1 MAYIYLITNTVNGKV
16 YIGKTETSIEQRFK
30 EHICDS
36 QKERCKNR
44 PLYRAMN
51 KYGVDK
57 FTIALIEETKNPEQR
72 EEYWIQYYDSY
83 HSGYNATRG
92 GDGKKYIDYQLVVT
106 TYNKLR
112 NANATAKMLGISP
125 DTVYTVIK
133 QHKIALPSSVV
144 NKEYYGKAIDMY
156 DLNMNL
162 ENNFPSIKE
171 AAKYLKDCNLAHGD
185 LYGITSHIRK
195 ALNGKRKIAYGKQ
208 WRLKTHST

>member
-1 MAYIYLITNTVNGKV
+1 MAYIYLITNTINGKA
-16 YIGKTETSIEQRFK
+16 YIGKTESSIEQRFK

-57 FTIALIEETKNPEQR
+57 FTIALIEETENPEQR
-72 EEYWIQYYDSY
+72 EEYWIQYYNSY

-92 GDGKKYIDYQLVVT
+92 GDGKKYIDYQLVIT

-125 DTVYTVIK
+125 DTVYTVIE
-133 QHKIALPSSVV
+133 QYKIALPSSVV
-144 NKEYYGKAIDMY
+144 NKEYYGKAIEMY
-156 DLNMNL
+156 DLSMNL
-162 ENNFPSIKE
+162 ENNFASIKE
-171 AAKYLKDCNLAHGD
+171 AARYLKDCNLAHGD
-185 LYGITSHIRK
+185 LHGIASHIRK
-195 ALNGKRKIAYGKQ
+195 ALNGKRKTAYGKQ
-208 WRLKTHST
+208 WKRKINSK